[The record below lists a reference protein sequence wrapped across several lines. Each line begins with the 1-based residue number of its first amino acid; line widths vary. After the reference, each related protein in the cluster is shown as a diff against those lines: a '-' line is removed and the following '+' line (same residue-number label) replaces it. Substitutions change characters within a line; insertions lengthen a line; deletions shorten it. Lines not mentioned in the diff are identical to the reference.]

1 MKLVEFKTVTG
12 RCDILLEDARIHHL
26 EDFVLWDGSQGA
38 REAVTAL
45 SNINKNLKSVTI
57 KWDGAV
63 GVIFGRDP
71 NGEFIFTDK
80 AGFVAKGYDGRVT
93 NADDLGA
100 MIQNRAKDVSKAEDY
115 KIFADKMKSV
125 FPVVQAA
132 TPEDLEGYYKADI
145 LYFSQPQLQNN
156 VYKFKP
162 NVVTYSVKAD
172 SVLGKKIARSEVG
185 IVIHSKINEQGV
197 AQSMPE
203 DLEFRG
209 SKLLVVPPV
218 TVSEPVTVDDAALD
232 QVKALLSQHSQDI
245 DSVLDRNKLS
255 VMKVSDFAQI
265 LYTYVN
271 NKVLKGESDLGRD
284 FVKWLTMTSAVSRN
298 KQGKIVDYVKQE
310 VKGFNALW
318 KVFVGIQ
325 MAKDA
330 VIRQLDSQQSD
341 VTASMNDQ
349 PGGEG
354 YVVQTAKGP
363 IKLVNRAGFSKQNF
377 QLNR

>member
-132 TPEDLEGYYKADI
+132 TSEDLEGYYKADI

-203 DLEFRG
+203 DLGFRG

-271 NKVLKGESDLGRD
+271 NKVLKGESDFGRD

>member
-100 MIQNRAKDVSKAEDY
+100 MIQGRAKDVSKAADY

-132 TPEDLEGYYKADI
+132 TPENLEGYYKADI

-255 VMKVSDFAQI
+255 TMKVSDFAQI

>member
-1 MKLVEFKTVTG
+1 MKLVEFKTITG

-26 EDFVLWDGSQGA
+26 EDFVLWNGSQGA
-38 REAVTAL
+38 SQALDAL

-63 GVIFGRDP
+63 GVIFGRNP

-80 AGFVAKGYDGRVT
+80 AGFVAKGYDGRTT

-100 MIQNRAKDVSKAEDY
+100 MIQGRAKDVSKAADY
-115 KIFADKMKSV
+115 KVFADKMKSV

-132 TPEDLEGYYKADI
+132 TPEDLVGYYKADI
-145 LYFSQPQLQNN
+145 LYFRQPELQNN
-156 VYKFKP
+156 VYRFKP
-162 NVVTYSVKAD
+162 NVVTYSVTAD

-197 AQSMPE
+197 TQPMSE
-203 DLEFRG
+203 DLEFSG
-209 SKLLVVPPV
+209 SKLLVMPPV
-218 TVSEPVTVDDAALD
+218 TVSEPVTVDNAALD
-232 QVKALLSQHSQDI
+232 EVKALLSQHSRDI

-255 VMKVSDFAQI
+255 AMKVSDFAQI

-271 NKVLKGESDLGRD
+271 SKVLKGESDLGRD

-325 MAKDA
+325 AAKDS
-330 VIRQLDSQQSD
+330 VIAQLDNQGSD
-341 VTASMNDQ
+341 VTASINDQ

-354 YVVQTAKGP
+354 YVIQTAQGP
-363 IKLVNRAGFSKQNF
+363 IKLVNRAGFSKVNF
-377 QLNR
+377 ALNR

>member
-203 DLEFRG
+203 DLGFRG

-325 MAKDA
+325 AAKDA
-330 VIRQLDSQQSD
+330 VIAQLDSQQSD

>member
-1 MKLVEFKTVTG
+1 MKLVEFKTITG

-26 EDFVLWDGSQGA
+26 EDFVLWNASQGA
-38 REAVTAL
+38 REAVAAL

-63 GVIFGRDP
+63 GVIFGRNP

-80 AGFVAKGYDGRVT
+80 AGFVAKSYDGRAT
-93 NADDLGA
+93 NPDDLGA

-125 FPVVQAA
+125 FPVVESA

-145 LYFSQPQLQNN
+145 LYFQQPELKDNR
-156 VYKFKP
+156 YRFKP
-162 NVVTYSVKAD
+162 NVVTYSVTAD
-172 SVLGKKIARSEVG
+172 SALGKKIARSEVA

-197 AQSMPE
+197 TQPLPE
-203 DLEFRG
+203 DLGFRG
-209 SKLLVVPPV
+209 SRLLVMPPV
-218 TVSEPVTVDDAALD
+218 TVSEPVTVDNTQLD
-232 QVKALLSQHSQDI
+232 QVKTLLNQYSRDI

-255 VMKVSDFAQI
+255 AMKVSDFAQI

-271 NKVLKGESDLGRD
+271 SKVLKGESDLGRD
-284 FVKWLTMTSAVSRN
+284 FVKWLTTTSAVSRN
-298 KQGKIVDYVKQE
+298 KQGKIVDYIKQE
-310 VKGFNALW
+310 IKGFNALW

-325 MAKDA
+325 AAKDA
-330 VIRQLDSQQSD
+330 VISQLDSQGAD
-341 VTASMNDQ
+341 VTASINDQ

-354 YVVQTAKGP
+354 YVIQTAQGP
-363 IKLVNRAGFSKQNF
+363 IKLVNRAGFSRQNF

>member
-197 AQSMPE
+197 AQNMPE

-255 VMKVSDFAQI
+255 TMKVSDFAQI

>member
-1 MKLVEFKTVTG
+1 MKLVEFKTITG

-26 EDFVLWDGSQGA
+26 EDFVLWNGSQGA
-38 REAVTAL
+38 RQALDAL

-63 GVIFGRDP
+63 GVIFGRNP

-80 AGFVAKGYDGRVT
+80 AGFVAKGYDGRAT
-93 NADDLGA
+93 NPDDLGA
-100 MIQNRAKDVSKAEDY
+100 MIQGRAKDVSKAEDY

-125 FPVVQAA
+125 FPVVESA

-145 LYFSQPQLQNN
+145 LYFQQPELKDNR
-156 VYKFKP
+156 YRFKP
-162 NVVTYSVKAD
+162 NVVTYSVTAD
-172 SVLGKKIARSEVG
+172 SALGKKIARSEVA

-197 AQSMPE
+197 TQPLPE
-203 DLEFRG
+203 DLGFRG
-209 SKLLVVPPV
+209 SRLLVMPPV
-218 TVSEPVTVDDAALD
+218 TVSEPVTVDNTQLD
-232 QVKALLSQHSQDI
+232 QVKTLLNQYSRDI

-255 VMKVSDFAQI
+255 AMKVSDFAQI

-271 NKVLKGESDLGRD
+271 SKVLKGESDLGRD
-284 FVKWLTMTSAVSRN
+284 FVKWLTTTSAVSRN
-298 KQGKIVDYVKQE
+298 KQGKIVDYIKQE
-310 VKGFNALW
+310 IKGFNALW

-325 MAKDA
+325 AAKDA
-330 VIRQLDSQQSD
+330 VISQLDSQGAD
-341 VTASMNDQ
+341 VTASINDQ

-354 YVVQTAKGP
+354 YVIQTAQGP
-363 IKLVNRAGFSKQNF
+363 IKLVNRAGFSRQNF

>member
-125 FPVVQAA
+125 FPVMQAA

-203 DLEFRG
+203 DLGFRG

>member
-1 MKLVEFKTVTG
+1 M
-12 RCDILLEDARIHHL
+12 
-26 EDFVLWDGSQGA
+26 
-38 REAVTAL
+38 
-45 SNINKNLKSVTI
+45 
-57 KWDGAV
+57 
-63 GVIFGRDP
+63 
-71 NGEFIFTDK
+71 
-80 AGFVAKGYDGRVT
+80 
-93 NADDLGA
+93 
-100 MIQNRAKDVSKAEDY
+100 
-115 KIFADKMKSV
+115 
-125 FPVVQAA
+125 
-132 TPEDLEGYYKADI
+132 
-145 LYFSQPQLQNN
+145 
-156 VYKFKP
+156 YKFKP

>member
-1 MKLVEFKTVTG
+1 MKLVEFKNITG

-38 REAVTAL
+38 RDAVTAL

-63 GVIFGRDP
+63 GVIFGRNP
-71 NGEFIFTDK
+71 NGEFVFTDK
-80 AGFVAKGYDGRVT
+80 AGFVAKGYDGRTT

-100 MIQNRAKDVSKAEDY
+100 MIQGRVKDPSKADDY
-115 KIFADKMKSV
+115 KMFAGKMQSV
-125 FPVVQAA
+125 FSVVEAA

-145 LYFSQPQLQNN
+145 LYFQPPQLQNN

-330 VIRQLDSQQSD
+330 VIAQLDSQQSD

>member
-1 MKLVEFKTVTG
+1 MKLVEFKHISG
-12 RCDILLEDARIHHL
+12 RCEILLEEARINHL
-26 EDFVLWDGSQGA
+26 EDFVLFSGSQGA
-38 REAVTAL
+38 RDAVDAL

-63 GVIFGRDP
+63 GVIFGRNP

-80 AGFVAKGYDGRVT
+80 AGFVAKGYDGRV
-93 NADDLGA
+93 NSADDLGA
-100 MIQNRAKDVSKAEDY
+100 MIQGRAKDPSKVNNY

-125 FPVVQAA
+125 FSVVQTA

-145 LYFSQPQLQNN
+145 LYFKQPELQNG

-162 NVVTYSVKAD
+162 NVVTYSVKGD
-172 SVLGKKIARSEVG
+172 SKLGKKIANSEVG
-185 IVIHSKINEQGV
+185 IVIHGLINEQGT
-197 AQSMPE
+197 AQAMPE
-203 DLEFRG
+203 NLGFKG
-209 SKLLVVPPV
+209 SKLLVMPPV
-218 TVSEPVTVDDAALD
+218 TVSEPVTMDTAQLD
-232 QVKALLSQHSQDI
+232 QVKALLNQHSMDI

-255 VMKVSDFAQI
+255 AMKVSDFAQI

-330 VIRQLDSQQSD
+330 VIAQLDSQQSD

-363 IKLVNRAGFSKQNF
+363 IKLVNRAGFSRQNF

>member
-125 FPVVQAA
+125 FPVVQTA

-203 DLEFRG
+203 DLGFRG

>member
-1 MKLVEFKTVTG
+1 MKLVEFKHITG

-38 REAVTAL
+38 RDAVTAL

-125 FPVVQAA
+125 FPVVQTA

-197 AQSMPE
+197 AQNMPE

-255 VMKVSDFAQI
+255 TMKVSDFAQI

>member
-1 MKLVEFKTVTG
+1 MKLVEFKTITG

-26 EDFVLWDGSQGA
+26 EDFVLWNGSQGA
-38 REAVTAL
+38 REAVAAL
-45 SNINKNLKSVTI
+45 SNINKNLKSVSI

-63 GVIFGRDP
+63 GVIFGRNP

-80 AGFVAKGYDGRVT
+80 AGFVAKSYDGRTT

-100 MIQNRAKDVSKAEDY
+100 MIQGRAKDVNKAADY
-115 KIFADKMKSV
+115 KVFADKMKSV
-125 FPVVQAA
+125 FPVVESA

-145 LYFSQPQLQNN
+145 LYFQQPELKDNR
-156 VYKFKP
+156 YRFKP
-162 NVVTYSVKAD
+162 NVVTYSVTAD
-172 SVLGKKIARSEVG
+172 SVLGKKIARSEVA

-197 AQSMPE
+197 TQPLPE
-203 DLEFRG
+203 DLGFRG
-209 SKLLVVPPV
+209 SRLLVMPPV
-218 TVSEPVTVDDAALD
+218 TVSEPVTVDNTQLD
-232 QVKALLSQHSQDI
+232 QVKTLLNQYSRDI

-271 NKVLKGESDLGRD
+271 SKVLKGESDLGRD
-284 FVKWLTMTSAVSRN
+284 FVKWLTTTSAVSRN
-298 KQGKIVDYVKQE
+298 KQGKIVDYIKQE
-310 VKGFNALW
+310 IKGFNALW

-325 MAKDA
+325 AAKDA
-330 VIRQLDSQQSD
+330 VISQLDSQGAD
-341 VTASMNDQ
+341 VTASINDQ

-354 YVVQTAKGP
+354 YVIQTAQGP
-363 IKLVNRAGFSKQNF
+363 IKLVNRAGFSRQNF

>member
-26 EDFVLWDGSQGA
+26 EDFVLWNGSQGA
-38 REAVTAL
+38 REAVAAL
-45 SNINKNLKSVTI
+45 GNINKNLKSVTI

-63 GVIFGRDP
+63 GVIFGRNP

-93 NADDLGA
+93 NPDDLSA
-100 MIQNRAKDVSKAEDY
+100 MIQGRAKDDSKAADY

-132 TPEDLEGYYKADI
+132 TPEDLDGYYKADI

-197 AQSMPE
+197 AQPMPE

-209 SKLLVVPPV
+209 SKLLVMPPV

-255 VMKVSDFAQI
+255 AMKVSDFAQI
-265 LYTYVN
+265 LYSYVN
-271 NKVLKGESDLGRD
+271 NKVFKGESDLGRD

-325 MAKDA
+325 AAKDA

-341 VTASMNDQ
+341 VTASTNDQ

-354 YVVQTAKGP
+354 YVIQTAQGP
-363 IKLVNRAGFSKQNF
+363 IKLVNRAGFSRQNF

>member
-100 MIQNRAKDVSKAEDY
+100 MIQGRAKDVSKAADY

-197 AQSMPE
+197 AQNMPE

-255 VMKVSDFAQI
+255 VMKVTDFAQI

-271 NKVLKGESDLGRD
+271 SKVLKGESDLGRD

-325 MAKDA
+325 MAKDE

>member
-1 MKLVEFKTVTG
+1 MKLVEFKTITG

-26 EDFVLWDGSQGA
+26 EDFVLWNGSQGA
-38 REAVTAL
+38 SQAVAAL
-45 SNINKNLKSVTI
+45 SNINKNLKSVSI

-63 GVIFGRDP
+63 GVIFGRNP

-80 AGFVAKGYDGRVT
+80 AGFVAKSYDGRAT
-93 NADDLGA
+93 NPDDLGA

-125 FPVVQAA
+125 FPVVESA

-145 LYFSQPQLQNN
+145 LYFQQPELKDNR
-156 VYKFKP
+156 YRFKP
-162 NVVTYSVKAD
+162 NVVTYSVTAD
-172 SVLGKKIARSEVG
+172 SALGKKIARSEVA

-197 AQSMPE
+197 TQPLPE
-203 DLEFRG
+203 DLGFRG
-209 SKLLVVPPV
+209 SRLLVMPPV
-218 TVSEPVTVDDAALD
+218 TVSEPVTVDNTQLD
-232 QVKALLSQHSQDI
+232 QVKTLLNQYSRDI

-255 VMKVSDFAQI
+255 AMKVSDFAQI

-271 NKVLKGESDLGRD
+271 SKVLKGESDLGRD
-284 FVKWLTMTSAVSRN
+284 FVKWLTTTSAVSRN
-298 KQGKIVDYVKQE
+298 KQGKIVDYIKQE
-310 VKGFNALW
+310 IKGFNALW

-325 MAKDA
+325 AAKDA
-330 VIRQLDSQQSD
+330 VISQLDSQGAD
-341 VTASMNDQ
+341 VTASINDQ

-354 YVVQTAKGP
+354 YVIQTAQGP
-363 IKLVNRAGFSKQNF
+363 IKLVNRAGFSRQNF

>member
-1 MKLVEFKTVTG
+1 MKLVEFKTITG

-26 EDFVLWDGSQGA
+26 EDFVLWNGSQGA
-38 REAVTAL
+38 SQALDAL

-63 GVIFGRDP
+63 GVIFGRNP

-100 MIQNRAKDVSKAEDY
+100 MIQGRAKDASKAADY
-115 KIFADKMKSV
+115 KILADKMKSV
-125 FPVVQAA
+125 FPIIESA
-132 TPEDLEGYYKADI
+132 TPEKLEGYYRADI
-145 LYFSQPQLQNN
+145 LYFQQPELKDGRYQ
-156 VYKFKP
+156 FKP
-162 NVVTYSVKAD
+162 NVVTYSVTPD
-172 SVLGKKIARSEVG
+172 SVLGKKIAKSSVG
-185 IVIHSKINEQGV
+185 VVIHSMINEQGTEQPV
-197 AQSMPE
+197 PD
-203 DLEFRG
+203 DLEFKG

-218 TVSEPVTVDDAALD
+218 TVSNPVQLD
-232 QVKALLSQHSQDI
+232 TTQLAQVKSMLTQHARDI
-245 DSVLDRNKLS
+245 DTVLDRNKLTA
-255 VMKVSDFAQI
+255 MKVSDFANI

-271 NKVLKGESDLGRD
+271 SKVLTGMKDLGRD
-284 FVKWLTMTSAVSRN
+284 FVKWLTTTSAVSRN

>member
-38 REAVTAL
+38 RDAVTAL

-63 GVIFGRDP
+63 GVIFGRNP

-93 NADDLGA
+93 NADDMGA
-100 MIQNRAKDVSKAEDY
+100 MIQGRAKDVSKAADY

-197 AQSMPE
+197 AQNMPE

>member
-100 MIQNRAKDVSKAEDY
+100 MIQGRAKDVSKAADY

-132 TPEDLEGYYKADI
+132 TPEDLEGYYKADM

-255 VMKVSDFAQI
+255 TMKVSDFAQI

>member
-1 MKLVEFKTVTG
+1 MKLVEFKTITG

-26 EDFVLWDGSQGA
+26 EDFVLWNGSQGA
-38 REAVTAL
+38 REAVAAL
-45 SNINKNLKSVTI
+45 SNINKNLKSVSI

-63 GVIFGRDP
+63 GVIFGRNP

-80 AGFVAKGYDGRVT
+80 AGFVAKSYDGRAT
-93 NADDLGA
+93 NPDDLGA

-125 FPVVQAA
+125 FPVVESA

-145 LYFSQPQLQNN
+145 LYFQQPELKDNR
-156 VYKFKP
+156 YRFKP
-162 NVVTYSVKAD
+162 NVVTYSVTAD
-172 SVLGKKIARSEVG
+172 SALGKKIARSEVA

-197 AQSMPE
+197 TQPLPE
-203 DLEFRG
+203 DLGFRG
-209 SKLLVVPPV
+209 SRLLVMPPV
-218 TVSEPVTVDDAALD
+218 TVSEPVTVDNTQLD
-232 QVKALLSQHSQDI
+232 QVKTLLNQYSRDI
-245 DSVLDRNKLS
+245 DSVLDHNKLS

-271 NKVLKGESDLGRD
+271 SKVLKGESDLGRD
-284 FVKWLTMTSAVSRN
+284 FVKWLTTTSAVSRN
-298 KQGKIVDYVKQE
+298 KQGKIVDYIKQE
-310 VKGFNALW
+310 IKGFNALW

-325 MAKDA
+325 AAKDA
-330 VIRQLDSQQSD
+330 VISQLDSQGAD
-341 VTASMNDQ
+341 VTASINDQ

-354 YVVQTAKGP
+354 YVIQTAQGP
-363 IKLVNRAGFSKQNF
+363 IKLVNRAGFSRQNF

>member
-63 GVIFGRDP
+63 GVIFGRNP

-132 TPEDLEGYYKADI
+132 TPENLEGYYKADI

-203 DLEFRG
+203 DLGFRG

-255 VMKVSDFAQI
+255 TMKVTDFAQI

-325 MAKDA
+325 AAKDA

>member
-26 EDFVLWDGSQGA
+26 EDFVLWNGSQGA

-63 GVIFGRDP
+63 GVIFGRNP

-80 AGFVAKGYDGRVT
+80 AGFVAKGYDGRTT

-100 MIQNRAKDVSKAEDY
+100 MIQGRVKDPSKADDY
-115 KIFADKMKSV
+115 KMFADKMKSV
-125 FPVVQAA
+125 FSVVEAA

-255 VMKVSDFAQI
+255 TMKVSDFAQI